1 VFGIIRPCRNRLG
14 DELAASWLAHLCG
27 TCLALRDRH
36 GHLARLVTNYDAV
49 VVSALVEAQ
58 RGTDRRDAGPCALR
72 GLRGASVAVGPAA
85 ELAAA
90 VSLVLASAKIAD
102 HLADGDL
109 AGPLRRRA
117 AEQVATRW
125 SAAGQDAAAA
135 VGVDAGAL
143 LAAVQDQALVE
154 ASARTLLEV
163 TAPTEAATALAFA
176 HTATV
181 AGRPENA
188 DALAEAGRLF
198 GRLAHVLD
206 AVEDVAA
213 DRAAGR
219 WNPLAALAV
228 PPAEARR
235 VCDDAVLGIRLA
247 LRDATFADGRLVHA
261 LLVHELPRSVERAFT
276 ATAPGPP
283 LTPPLPPGQQPP
295 GAPFPP
301 PIGWDAPPPDAKR
314 NGPWRAC
321 VGWLVACGTCQV
333 CCADEYT
340 DPCTGQR
347 RRGICGGCDANCCDC
362 CSGCDGCDACDC
374 CDCGCDC

>member
-1 VFGIIRPCRNRLG
+1 MFGIIRPCRNRLG
-14 DELAASWLAHLCG
+14 DELAAAWLAHLCG

-58 RGTDRRDAGPCALR
+58 RGTDRRAAGPCALR

-90 VSLVLASAKIAD
+90 VSLVLASAKITD
-102 HLADGDL
+102 HLDDGDL
-109 AGPLRRRA
+109 AGPMRRRVA
-117 AEQVATRW
+117 GHVATRW
-125 SAAGQDAAAA
+125 SAAGTDAASE

-143 LAAVQDQALVE
+143 LAAVRDQGLVE
-154 ASARTLLEV
+154 SSARTLLEV

-176 HTATV
+176 HTAV
-181 AGRPENA
+181 VGGRPANA
-188 DALAEAGRLF
+188 AALAEAGRLF

-206 AVEDVAA
+206 AVEDLAA

-235 VCDDAVLGIRLA
+235 VCDDAVLGVRLA
-247 LRDATFADGRLVHA
+247 LADATFADDRLVHA
-261 LLVHELPRSVERAFT
+261 LLVHELPRSVARAFS
-276 ATAPGPP
+276 ATGKE
-283 LTPPLPPGQQPP
+283 
-295 GAPFPP
+295 
-301 PIGWDAPPPDAKR
+301 APPETQRP
-314 NGPWRAC
+314 GSLRAC

-347 RRGICGGCDANCCDC
+347 RRGTCSGCDGNCCDC
-362 CSGCDGCDACDC
+362 CDADCCDGCDC